1 MNETGREY
9 CYAYPRPAVTVDAVV
24 FDTREGRPHVLLI
37 RRGQPPFEGRWALP
51 GGFIGI
57 DEPLEDAVKRELA
70 EETGIEARDVLQIGA
85 FGDPDRDPRGRTI
98 GVAYLVRS
106 FSPGTP
112 AAGDD
117 AAEARWWPLDGLPR
131 LAFDHEKILEVAAEM
146 SAQFG

>member
-9 CYAYPRPAVTVDAVV
+9 CYAYPRPMVTVDAVV
-24 FDTREGRPHVLLI
+24 FETRDGRPHVLLI
-37 RRGQPPFEGRWALP
+37 RRGRPPFEGCWALP
-51 GGFIGI
+51 GGFIDI

-106 FSPGTP
+106 FSPATP

-131 LAFDHEKILEVAAEM
+131 LAFDHEKILAVAAEM
-146 SAQFG
+146 SARLG